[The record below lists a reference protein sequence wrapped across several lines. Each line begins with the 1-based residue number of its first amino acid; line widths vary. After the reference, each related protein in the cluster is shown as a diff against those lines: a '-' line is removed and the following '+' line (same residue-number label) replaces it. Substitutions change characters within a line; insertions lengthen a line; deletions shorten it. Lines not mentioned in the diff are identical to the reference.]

1 MDNWINKSRE
11 EKLIERWNEN
21 KVMMDKKKW
30 KIGWREKE
38 GKNDNVEKGRKIDEK
53 GWEVRKVERKSK
65 MIIELKKK
73 KDRGKKEEK
82 IGNVIDEKKI
92 EK

>member
-53 GWEVRKVERKSK
+53 EWEVRKVERKSK